1 MMVAKTH
8 ECGAQD
14 ILQDTLEETAPTV
27 LVVEDD
33 RLVMSVITE
42 ALADD
47 HFRVL
52 AAPDAAAA
60 RRVLES
66 DAVDVLF
73 TDIDLG
79 PGPSGLDLAREA
91 RRLCPGLAVVYAS
104 GGRPSVPKDLAV
116 PGATFVPKP
125 YRQAEVC
132 DLLSRIARR
141 PGNATM

>member
-1 MMVAKTH
+1 MMVATIM
-8 ECGAQD
+8 EGGAHGIQED
-14 ILQDTLEETAPTV
+14 AAPTV

-33 RLVMSVITE
+33 RLVMMVITE

-52 AAPDAAAA
+52 AAPDAIAA
-60 RRVLES
+60 RKLLES